1 MEAMKTKSVW
11 GMLKQTLTEFSED
24 KVLRHSA
31 ALAYYAVFSIGPLL
45 VLLVGI
51 AGLVLGQENVRA
63 QVNDQLQGAF
73 GQRSAAMVESMME
86 ARQKGGSLL
95 ATIMGGIALLFGAS
109 GVVGQLQDSLNTI
122 WEVKPKPGRGMMGFV
137 RQRFLSI
144 GMVLGIGFLLLV
156 SMALTI
162 ALNALGGYLGQAIGM
177 PEGIAHVL
185 NFIFSLGVVTV
196 LFALIFKVLPDVRM
210 RWSSVWAG
218 ALGTA
223 LLFTAGKYVL
233 SWYLGRESTTSA
245 FGAAS
250 AFVIILMY
258 VYYSSLILFF
268 GAEFTQVYARS
279 RGDALE
285 PTRYAEPVG
294 EQQRAQEGA
303 TRDQSHSSG
312 GRRRSPGALS
322 REPVTALRTVG
333 TIPLRREAVG
343 THVHG
348 VHSPL
353 AELKVQRALVMAV
366 AAAAGLITGA
376 FFTMKRARK
385 AVQMYAFAKRFI

>member
-156 SMALTI
+156 SMSLNI
-162 ALNALGGYLGQAIGM
+162 ALNAM
-177 PEGIAHVL
+177 
-185 NFIFSLGVVTV
+185 VV
-196 LFALIFKVLPDVRM
+196 FDEEK
-210 RWSSVWAG
+210 
-218 ALGTA
+218 
-223 LLFTAGKYVL
+223 
-233 SWYLGRESTTSA
+233 
-245 FGAAS
+245 
-250 AFVIILMY
+250 
-258 VYYSSLILFF
+258 
-268 GAEFTQVYARS
+268 
-279 RGDALE
+279 DALRLIIKE
-285 PTRYAEPVG
+285 SEFFNR
-294 EQQRAQEGA
+294 
-303 TRDQSHSSG
+303 
-312 GRRRSPGALS
+312 
-322 REPVTALRTVG
+322 LR
-333 TIPLRREAVG
+333 IY
-343 THVHG
+343 
-348 VHSPL
+348 
-353 AELKVQRALVMAV
+353 LV
-366 AAAAGLITGA
+366 
-376 FFTMKRARK
+376 
-385 AVQMYAFAKRFI
+385 